1 MTVKQRFLKLVY
13 PAFLFIKKLGNKKKV
28 LHNHHNAKSSFPI
41 HEYVVRLING
51 QQLHLKELIG
61 KKILIVNTA
70 SDCGYTP
77 QYEQLQQ
84 LYESE
89 KDNLVIIGF
98 PSNDFKEQEKGSE
111 KEIGQFCIIN
121 YGVQFPLTEK
131 VKVVKEDDQHPVFKW
146 LSDQHLNGW
155 NDKQP
160 PWNFSKYLINEEG
173 VLTHCFAPDVSPLSE
188 EVLKAIKQ

>member
-1 MTVKQRFLKLVY
+1 MTVKQKIIKFIY
-13 PAFLFIKKLGNKKKV
+13 PALLFVNRLGNKKKI
-28 LHNHHNAKSSFPI
+28 LHNADHRKPSYSI
-41 HEYVVRLING
+41 HEYIVRLING
-51 QQLHLKELIG
+51 QQLPLKEFIG
-61 KKILIVNTA
+61 KKLLIVNTA

-84 LYESE
+84 LYATE
-89 KDNLVIIGF
+89 KDKLAIIGF
-98 PSNDFKEQEKGSE
+98 PSNDFKDQEKGTDSE
-111 KEIGQFCIIN
+111 IEQFCKIN

-146 LSDQHLNGW
+146 LSDKHLNGW

-173 VLTHCFAPDVSPLSE
+173 MLTHCFAPDVSPLDE